1 MKGDNLGL
9 FPGNRGC
16 GVCDR
21 GAAVVIIPDDG
32 RCVGYQDLRK
42 RSLQSGEHM
51 THHGR
56 RIIVRL
62 DGVKLESPN
71 RSATVS
77 RGARMAQAGRTK
89 KLRAQV
95 KLHII
100 SALGLGH
107 APPSRVVVTRL
118 SFGELD
124 RDNAW
129 ASAKP
134 VFDGVADAF
143 ALPNDR
149 ELQKNGDVAQ
159 SKCKKGTSGVIIEL
173 YFSSA

>member
-1 MKGDNLGL
+1 MGDQVPL
-9 FPGNRGC
+9 FAGNRGC
-16 GVCDR
+16 GVRDR

-32 RCVGYQDLRK
+32 RRVVQQDLRTA
-42 RSLQSGEHM
+42 SLQSGEHM
-51 THHGR
+51 THFGR
-56 RIIVRL
+56 CVVVRI

-100 SALGLGH
+100 AALGLGH
-107 APPSRVVVTRL
+107 APPSRVVVTRI
-118 SFGELD
+118 SAGELD
-124 RDNAW
+124 MDNAW
-129 ASAKP
+129 SSCKA

-143 ALPNDR
+143 NLPNDR
-149 ELQKNGDVAQ
+149 ELQKRAAVRQ
-159 SKCKKGTSGVIIEL
+159 MKSKPRTRGVLIEL
-173 YFSSA
+173 FFGNP